1 MNVLTP
7 LQASLLRE
15 IGGSPLKDLFYL
27 TGGTAL
33 SAFHLGHR
41 YSEDLDF
48 FTPDPTAVERVPP
61 LLQEIARA
69 LNVEITFTRMLDSF
83 LEGFLL
89 SASGERVEMD
99 FAQESPFRLEP
110 TRIDDD
116 FGIQV
121 DGVIDIAAN
130 KLSALFGRAEPKDF
144 VDVYFICREVMSRER
159 LLELTRQKHLGIDD
173 YWLAVALKRAERVAL
188 LPRMIKPLSLPKMK
202 EYFLEWARELAENVE
217 GGEEWQK

>member
-7 LQASLLRE
+7 LQSSLLRE

-48 FTPDPTAVERVPP
+48 FTPDPTAIERVPP
-61 LLQEIARA
+61 LLQQIAQA
-69 LNVEITFTRMLDSF
+69 LDSEITFTRRLDSF
-83 LEGFLL
+83 LDGFLL

-110 TRIDDD
+110 TQLDKE

-121 DGVIDIAAN
+121 DSVVDISAN
-130 KLSALFGRAEPKDF
+130 KLSALFGRAESKDF
-144 VDVYFICREVMSRER
+144 VDVYFICQEVMSRDK

-188 LPRMIKPLSLPKMK
+188 LPRMIKPLSLPQMK
-202 EYFLEWARELAENVE
+202 EYFLDWARELAENVD
-217 GGEEWQK
+217 GGERWQK

>member
-1 MNVLTP
+1 MDVLTP

-15 IGGSPLKDLFYL
+15 IGRSPLKELFYL

-33 SAFHLGHR
+33 SAFYLGHR
-41 YSEDLDF
+41 YSVDLDF

-61 LLQEIARA
+61 LLQEIAHA
-69 LNVEITFTRMLDSF
+69 LDAEITFTRMLDSF
-83 LEGFLL
+83 LEGFLQ

-99 FAQESPFRLEP
+99 FAQDSPFRLEP
-110 TRIDDD
+110 TRIDDE
-116 FGIQV
+116 FGVQV

-144 VDVYFICREVMSRER
+144 VDVYFICRDVVAREK

-173 YWLAVALKRAERVAL
+173 YWLAVAFKRAEGVAL
-188 LPRMIKPLSLPKMK
+188 LPRMIKPLSLPELKG
-202 EYFLEWARELAENVE
+202 YFLEWAR
-217 GGEEWQK
+217 GGEWQE

>member
-61 LLQEIARA
+61 FLQEIARA
-69 LNVEITFTRMLDSF
+69 LNAEITFTRRLDSF
-83 LEGFLL
+83 LDGFLL
-89 SASGERVEMD
+89 SSSGERVEMD

-110 TRIDDD
+110 THLDED

-130 KLSALFGRAEPKDF
+130 KLSALFGRAESKDF
-144 VDVYFICREVMSRER
+144 VD
-159 LLELTRQKHLGIDD
+159 
-173 YWLAVALKRAERVAL
+173 
-188 LPRMIKPLSLPKMK
+188 
-202 EYFLEWARELAENVE
+202 
-217 GGEEWQK
+217 GGGMWQE